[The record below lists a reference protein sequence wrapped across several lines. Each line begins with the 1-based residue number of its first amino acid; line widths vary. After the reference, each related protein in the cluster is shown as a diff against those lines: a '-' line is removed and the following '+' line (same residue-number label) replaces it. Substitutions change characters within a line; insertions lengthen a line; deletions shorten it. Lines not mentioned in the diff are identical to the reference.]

1 MVSGGDHRAEP
12 ITGTEEETLLQAGSR
27 WDLDRKQVETL
38 NSVCQHEF
46 GTDISDG

>member
-1 MVSGGDHRAEP
+1 MVKLLAALRRRTP
-12 ITGTEEETLLQAGSR
+12 LQAGSR

-46 GTDISDG
+46 GTDISDC